1 MRKQGHVALSL
12 ILSSLL
18 LSGCVGNIWTGAT
31 LVYGRHN
38 TYLKITDFQVN
49 ANASRA
55 LYKDNVFKQDDIAIE
70 LAVRNREV
78 LMVGSVPTAAL
89 RQEAYDRVNAATPG
103 KRRLFNQLA
112 IATIPGDSVR
122 DTWITTKI
130 RSRIIA
136 NSDLNPDAFKVVTSR
151 RIVYLMGDVIPAQA
165 EKVILIARETN
176 GVKRVVKLLKYYNLS
191 DHPI

>member
-1 MRKQGHVALSL
+1 MQAGHSIKTTFSSRTILPLSWQ
-12 ILSSLL
+12 
-18 LSGCVGNIWTGAT
+18 CV
-31 LVYGRHN
+31 
-38 TYLKITDFQVN
+38 
-49 ANASRA
+49 
-55 LYKDNVFKQDDIAIE
+55 IE
-70 LAVRNREV
+70 
-78 LMVGSVPTAAL
+78 MVGSVPTAAL